1 MGFFGAS
8 HEWGGKNNVAQVTQI
23 MLYMQYCDQKNIF
36 AKGYVQNWP
45 ENVFLIKSVKNT
57 VTRTYLKNDLDS
69 EEIVAS
75 FYEKELNGKL
85 KIVYSHQEK
94 RCLNYMLIGKA
105 ILILLTVG
113 LIKKRY
119 FNFCFGCLIWHSYR
133 NYPVLQQD

>member
-45 ENVFLIKSVKNT
+45 ENIFVIKSVKNT
-57 VTRTYLKNDLDS
+57 VTRTYLKNDYDS

-75 FYEKELNGKL
+75 FYEKELNEKQIKNSLQSPGK
-85 KIVYSHQEK
+85 KMM
-94 RCLNYMLIGKA
+94 NYMLIGKA
-105 ILILLTVG
+105 ILIL
-113 LIKKRY
+113 
-119 FNFCFGCLIWHSYR
+119 
-133 NYPVLQQD
+133 